1 MKQARYQA
9 QVRMCAAEI
18 QAVLPRLADRHTP
31 LILVAALTEQVR
43 GALFL
48 TQEARACAPAQAR
61 AIIRRIEQIAFG
73 SNRGPATSSELP
85 DR

>member
-18 QAVLPRLADRHTP
+18 QAALPILAKRHTP
-31 LILVAALTEQVR
+31 LILVAALTEHIR

-48 TQEARACAPAQAR
+48 TQEARACAPAKAR
-61 AIIRRIEQIAFG
+61 AMIRRMEQIAFSDQAG
-73 SNRGPATSSELP
+73 S
-85 DR
+85 